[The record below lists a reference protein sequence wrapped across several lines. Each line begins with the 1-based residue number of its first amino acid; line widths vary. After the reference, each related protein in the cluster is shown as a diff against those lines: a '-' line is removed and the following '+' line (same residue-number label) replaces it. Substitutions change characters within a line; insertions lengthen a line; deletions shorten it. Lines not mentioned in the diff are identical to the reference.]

1 MTESE
6 IGDILQRCES
16 ILEDDGTVDLKAE
29 RFWTAVGAVKR
40 DPLLSDRFADRIGA
54 IDGQAFERW
63 VFRSFPIALGEALL
77 WLGSIAGL
85 TVIAVGYYVDS
96 PLNGILLLIGTAM
109 LLLTTHGL
117 GHLIVGR
124 LVGIKFTRWFIAGWS
139 RPQPGVKTDYATYLR
154 VPARKRAWMHASGAL
169 VTKAMPFLLLGA
181 AWGMEAPGWAWAAL
195 IAVGIV
201 QIVTDLTMS
210 VKQSDWK
217 KFSREMA
224 IARELD
230 QGS

>member
-6 IGDILQRCES
+6 IEGVLDSCE
-16 ILEDDGTVDLKAE
+16 IAVAGGGPIDLKAE

-40 DPLLSDRFADRIGA
+40 DPELSEKFADRIGA
-54 IDGQAFERW
+54 IDGQAFDQW
-63 VFRSFPIALGEALL
+63 ALRSIPIAVGESLL
-77 WLGSIAGL
+77 WLGSVAALAI
-85 TVIAVGYYVDS
+85 IAVGYYIDS
-96 PLNGILLLIGTAM
+96 PWNGILLLVGTAM
-109 LLLTTHGL
+109 LLITTHGL

-124 LVGIKFTRWFIAGWS
+124 AVGIRFTRWFIAGWS

-154 VPARKRAWMHASGAL
+154 VAARKRAWMHASGAL

-195 IAVGIV
+195 VAVGIL
-201 QIVTDLTMS
+201 QIGTDLTMS

-217 KFSREMA
+217 KYSRELA

-230 QGS
+230 RTA